1 LVRQAVKIGHH
12 RQGKPPE
19 AIGGAI
25 NQFCVLQW
33 LVVIEPIKDWVIFLF
48 IELHLNGLKGL
59 NIEYVVAI
67 VKGRLLIVKRRE
79 SHSLEMTAVA
89 LFSAHHDPH
98 GAPLRGIDR
107 FNDLWYLIDESNGTS
122 YVIESLHI
130 SDLLPGHRHVLEELV
145 DGVRDV
151 LEGPKIHALV
161 LSEPL

>member
-1 LVRQAVKIGHH
+1 MLK
-12 RQGKPPE
+12 
-19 AIGGAI
+19 
-25 NQFCVLQW
+25 W

-48 IELHLNGLKGL
+48 IEFHLNGLKGL
-59 NIEYVVAI
+59 NIKYVVAI
-67 VKGRLLIVKRRE
+67 VKGWLLIVKRWE

-89 LFSAHHDPH
+89 LFSSHHDPH
-98 GAPLRGIDR
+98 GSPLRGIDWL
-107 FNDLWYLIDESNGTS
+107 NDFGYLIDERYGTG

-130 SDLLPGHRHVLEELV
+130 SHLLPGHRHVLKELV